1 MSPTPAVIPH
11 ARDGHDGW
19 LNTETG
25 RWLPRLAG
33 ADDAGDPPADP
44 PAGDPKPADP
54 PAPVGDPKP
63 ADPKPDDLGE
73 GGKAA
78 IDAERKARRDAEK
91 RAKDAET
98 KLKAKEDAELSETE
112 RLKKR
117 ADELESKA
125 DTATNKLR
133 EAKLLVA
140 LGEHGLTGARAKA
153 AARLIDG
160 VEYDADSDEPTNLQ
174 DALDS
179 AMETYGDDLFTGA
192 TPKPKPPKL
201 DGGVGNDD
209 RDGPSLTAEELEMAK
224 SFGMTP
230 EEYAAYKDPRQPA
243 TTSST

>member
-1 MSPTPAVIPH
+1 MSPTPAVIRES
-11 ARDGHDGW
+11 RDGTDGW
-19 LNTETG
+19 LNTLTG

-33 ADDAGDPPADP
+33 ADDGGDPPAGDPPADP
-44 PAGDPKPADP
+44 PADLKPADP
-54 PAPVGDPKP
+54 PADPKP
-63 ADPKPDDLGE
+63 AELGDA
-73 GGKAA
+73 GKAA

-153 AARLIDG
+153 AAKLIDG

-174 DALDS
+174 DALAS

-201 DGGVGNDD
+201 DGGPGNDD

-224 SFGMTP
+224 SFGMTA
-230 EEYAAYKDPRQPA
+230 EEYAAFKDPRHTPE
-243 TTSST
+243 TTK

>member
-1 MSPTPAVIPH
+1 MSTTPAP
-11 ARDGHDGW
+11 A
-19 LNTETG
+19 TT
-25 RWLPRLAG
+25 PPA
-33 ADDAGDPPADP
+33 DPPADP
-44 PAGDPKPADP
+44 PAGEQPPAATTPPPADPPTDPKPA
-54 PAPVGDPKP
+54 
-63 ADPKPDDLGE
+63 DLGE

-91 RAKDAET
+91 RAKDAEA

-117 ADELESKA
+117 ADDLEARA
-125 DTATNKLR
+125 DTATSKLR

-153 AARLIDG
+153 AAKLIDG

-179 AMETYGDDLFTGA
+179 ARETYGDDLFAGA
-192 TPKPKPPKL
+192 TPAKPKPPKL
-201 DGGVGNDD
+201 DGGPGNDD

-224 SFGMTP
+224 SFGMTA
-230 EEYAAYKDPRQPA
+230 EEYAAFKDPRHTP
-243 TTSST
+243 TT

>member
-1 MSPTPAVIPH
+1 MSPTPAAP
-11 ARDGHDGW
+11 A
-19 LNTETG
+19 ETD
-25 RWLPRLAG
+25 PP
-33 ADDAGDPPADP
+33 AGDPPA
-44 PAGDPKPADP
+44 ADPKPADP
-54 PAPVGDPKP
+54 PPADPKP
-63 ADPKPDDLGE
+63 ADPKPDDGLGE

-78 IDAERKARRDAEK
+78 LDAERKARRDAEK
-91 RAKDAET
+91 RAKDAEA

-117 ADELESKA
+117 ADELEGKA

-160 VEYDADSDEPTNLQ
+160 VEYDTDTDEPTNLQ
-174 DALDS
+174 DALAS
-179 AMETYGDDLFTGA
+179 AMETYGDDLFAGA
-192 TPKPKPPKL
+192 TPAKPKPPKL
-201 DGGVGNDD
+201 DGGAGNDD

-230 EEYAAYKDPRQPA
+230 EEYAANKDPRQAATA
-243 TTSST
+243 TT